1 MTRTNQTNTRRR
13 ETKDRRRENGARTE
27 SQMRRIIGGI
37 LGEQG
42 KDRMYE
48 ERGAGKKVEG
58 PAGPNGDK
66 IKDDP
71 EGQNE
76 DKEGPGGRDK
86 TKNRPEGKNGGAH
99 PDQDTGGSNSR
110 NSYPLVMPER
120 GKVPDNSTSEQSTGR
135 DRTNS
140 ESHTHH
146 GRIAGDDAH
155 HKRHAAD
162 LTKTGNGGS
171 KEGTTDNRVTRG
183 KKKAE
188 GIAGG
193 YKRPVAARYHKE
205 GNKTH
210 RQTPNKNHDPEGDE
224 EGEAKAKA
232 THDSGGG
239 IKTHTGGPNNN
250 STRTADS
257 AETPTEGQRAKDK
270 RTGTLDAGNHNKGEY
285 SGNAT
290 ATCTKPLRKSTDQR
304 PQTTSS
310 QRHGKETQ
318 YAKEDGETHTKETKT
333 LTDSSTTTRTGTPD
347 SAKAP
352 TEEQARDR
360 NKGDGNN
367 TRQDAQHAKATNTK
381 DNTTKG
387 NNDTLENPTGEL
399 AKGHAERQDKEHNEK
414 GNETQAGRAKE
425 PPEEDTDDGDSHLW
439 DEHKPDDSIK
449 TPNKDHNE
457 GVDKTK
463 KRAREAQE
471 AREEATRRAAEVEAE
486 IRRREDYVA
495 HTERNIEQAERRQ
508 EELARQE
515 EADREQDS
523 GTQQRMDAFALTIEL
538 TRLGAKA
545 QREEAEK
552 VTREAAGQ
560 GLAVARAR
568 AMGQTDGGRVKEQVE
583 EKLHQAERLNREAAT
598 MDRAAK
604 DLGERMQ
611 GLQGRLNRHDQTR
624 REHRAQAAEHI
635 EGAKQEVVARKQ
647 QVTRLK
653 AMQEELKMLVFWNVQ
668 PLTTFLSS

>member
-1 MTRTNQTNTRRR
+1 MTKTKQTNTRRR
-13 ETKDRRRENGARTE
+13 ETNDRRRENGARTD

-48 ERGAGKKVEG
+48 ERGAGKKEEG

-66 IKDDP
+66 IKDEP
-71 EGQNE
+71 EGQNV

-86 TKNRPEGKNGGAH
+86 TKTGDKPAGRDGEVTKNRPEGKNGGAH
-99 PDQDTGGSNSR
+99 PDQDTGGSNRR
-110 NSYPLVMPER
+110 NSYPLVMPGLGE
-120 GKVPDNSTSEQSTGR
+120 VPDNSTSEQSTGTDRSTTHDQGTIDNLPNPQHQEGR
-135 DRTNS
+135 DRTDS
-140 ESHTHH
+140 HSHTQR

-155 HKRHAAD
+155 HKRHATD

-171 KEGTTDNRVTRG
+171 KEGTTDDRATRG

-257 AETPTEGQRAKDK
+257 AKTPTEGQRAKDK

-310 QRHGKETQ
+310 QRYGKEMQ
-318 YAKEDGETHTKETKT
+318 YAKDDSETHTKETKT

-449 TPNKDHNE
+449 TPNKDHN
-457 GVDKTK
+457 
-463 KRAREAQE
+463 
-471 AREEATRRAAEVEAE
+471 
-486 IRRREDYVA
+486 
-495 HTERNIEQAERRQ
+495 
-508 EELARQE
+508 
-515 EADREQDS
+515 
-523 GTQQRMDAFALTIEL
+523 
-538 TRLGAKA
+538 
-545 QREEAEK
+545 
-552 VTREAAGQ
+552 
-560 GLAVARAR
+560 
-568 AMGQTDGGRVKEQVE
+568 
-583 EKLHQAERLNREAAT
+583 
-598 MDRAAK
+598 
-604 DLGERMQ
+604 
-611 GLQGRLNRHDQTR
+611 
-624 REHRAQAAEHI
+624 
-635 EGAKQEVVARKQ
+635 
-647 QVTRLK
+647 
-653 AMQEELKMLVFWNVQ
+653 
-668 PLTTFLSS
+668 